1 MRIFNFQTTFA
12 TAIILSLSE
21 LVFDHVYRSA
31 SPTSKPRLQWTPTA
45 TTMSTALLPSTP
57 TASRECKDL
66 FCLKD
71 GSQMAIHKILP
82 TQEHQQW
89 PRLQRSTGR
98 WWDQDFSFLFLA
110 FVFTFEIFHSFQQKR
125 REKQN
130 YFSKGKNALC
140 KYEDFEILNLLN
152 ATIST
157 CQSSPIWLGHLCPLI
172 TYFYSLVL
180 FIGWMRM
187 PSTALPSFSQPSM
200 RSLQGTKRKKF
211 SIIESL

>member
-1 MRIFNFQTTFA
+1 MFTDQ
-12 TAIILSLSE
+12 
-21 LVFDHVYRSA
+21 
-31 SPTSKPRLQWTPTA
+31 RLQ
-45 TTMSTALLPSTP
+45 LPNRVCSEHQQRQRCQQRYCHQHQQHHVS
-57 TASRECKDL
+57 ARICFVWKMD
-66 FCLKD
+66 
-71 GSQMAIHKILP
+71 HKWRFTNS

-125 REKQN
+125 QEKQD
-130 YFSKGKNALC
+130 YFSKGKKALC
-140 KYEDFEILNLLN
+140 KYEDFEISNLLN

>member
-1 MRIFNFQTTFA
+1 MFTDQ
-12 TAIILSLSE
+12 
-21 LVFDHVYRSA
+21 
-31 SPTSKPRLQWTPTA
+31 RLQ
-45 TTMSTALLPSTP
+45 LPNRVCS
-57 TASRECKDL
+57 
-66 FCLKD
+66 
-71 GSQMAIHKILP
+71 
-82 TQEHQQW
+82 EHQQRQRCQQRYCHQHQQHHVSARICFVW
-89 PRLQRSTGR
+89 KMDHKWRFTNSTIPPRNINNGRGFNVLQADGGIR
-98 WWDQDFSFLFLA
+98 
-110 FVFTFEIFHSFQQKR
+110 IFHFCFSLLFSLLRYFTRSNKKDKR
-125 REKQN
+125 NEII
-130 YFSKGKNALC
+130 SKGKNALC

>member
-1 MRIFNFQTTFA
+1 MFTDQ
-12 TAIILSLSE
+12 
-21 LVFDHVYRSA
+21 
-31 SPTSKPRLQWTPTA
+31 RLQ
-45 TTMSTALLPSTP
+45 LPNRVCS
-57 TASRECKDL
+57 
-66 FCLKD
+66 
-71 GSQMAIHKILP
+71 
-82 TQEHQQW
+82 EHQQRQRCQQRYCHQHQQHHVSARICFVW
-89 PRLQRSTGR
+89 KMDHKWRFTKSFPHRNINNGRGFNVLQADGGIRI
-98 WWDQDFSFLFLA
+98 FHFCL
-110 FVFTFEIFHSFQQKR
+110 TFEIFHSFQQKR
-125 REKQN
+125 QEKQD
-130 YFSKGKNALC
+130 YFSKGKKALC

-180 FIGWMRM
+180 FIGWVRM

>member
-1 MRIFNFQTTFA
+1 MNTNSDNDVNSV
-12 TAIILSLSE
+12 TAINTNSITWVQGSVLFERWITNGDSQNPSHTGTSTMAAAST
-21 LVFDHVYRSA
+21 FYR
-31 SPTSKPRLQWTPTA
+31 P
-45 TTMSTALLPSTP
+45 MV
-57 TASRECKDL
+57 
-66 FCLKD
+66 
-71 GSQMAIHKILP
+71 GSGFFI
-82 TQEHQQW
+82 
-89 PRLQRSTGR
+89 
-98 WWDQDFSFLFLA
+98 
-110 FVFTFEIFHSFQQKR
+110 FVLTFEIFHSFQQKR
-125 REKQN
+125 QEKQD
-130 YFSKGKNALC
+130 YFSKGKKALC

>member
-1 MRIFNFQTTFA
+1 MYSSPSTNVTSTTTNNNNPVVRIFNFQTTFA

-21 LVFDHVYRSA
+21 LFFDHVYRSA

-98 WWDQDFSFLFLA
+98 WWDQDFSFLF
-110 FVFTFEIFHSFQQKR
+110 FCFCFHFW
-125 REKQN
+125 
-130 YFSKGKNALC
+130 
-140 KYEDFEILNLLN
+140 DI
-152 ATIST
+152 
-157 CQSSPIWLGHLCPLI
+157 
-172 TYFYSLVL
+172 SLVPTKKTRETRL
-180 FIGWMRM
+180 FLKAKTLFANMK
-187 PSTALPSFSQPSM
+187 TL
-200 RSLQGTKRKKF
+200 KY
-211 SIIESL
+211 